1 MKVAILGDTHVG
13 ARNDSALFHD
23 YFERFYTNVFFP
35 YLEQNGIK
43 HIIQLGDLF
52 DRRKYIN
59 FQTLKRGRECLFN
72 RLNKDYNT
80 WVLVG
85 NHDTYYKNTNDVN
98 SLDLLLTE
106 YESINVVNRPTE
118 IELGGV
124 TFLLLPW
131 ICDDN
136 ETDALNA
143 ITTTKA
149 SVIAGHFEIRGF
161 EMQRGMIND
170 EGLEQSIFANHE
182 LVISGHFHHK
192 SINRNIQ
199 YLGTPYELT
208 WSDFDDQKGF
218 HIYDTETR
226 ELTFVPNPDRM
237 FFKLFY
243 NDQNQPADY
252 YKTIELPELNGKIVK
267 VIVKNKDN
275 PLCFDGFIDRLEKA
289 GVADLQ
295 VVDDHLNLDLE
306 GDEEIVN
313 EAEDT
318 ITILKK
324 YIDQVDVQVDRKHL
338 NKLMQQ
344 LYDEALSL
352 E

>member
-1 MKVAILGDTHVG
+1 MKICILGDTHIG

-23 YFERFYTNVFFP
+23 HFEKFYNQTLFP
-35 YLEQNGIK
+35 YLEQNDIL

-59 FQTLKRGRECLFN
+59 FQTLKRARGYLFD
-72 RLNKDYNT
+72 RLDRDYHT

-85 NHDTYYKNTNDVN
+85 NHDTYYKNTNEVN
-98 SLDLLLTE
+98 SLDLLLPE
-106 YESINVVNRPTE
+106 YASIKAVNRPTE
-118 IELGGV
+118 LELGGV
-124 TFLLLPW
+124 TFLLVPW
-131 ICDDN
+131 ICEDN
-136 ETDALNA
+136 EQEVLEA
-143 ITTTKA
+143 INNTKA
-149 SVIAGHFEIRGF
+149 AVIAGHFEIRGF
-161 EMQRGMIND
+161 EMQRGMLND
-170 EGLEQSIFANHE
+170 EGLDANVFTNHE

-208 WSDFDDQKGF
+208 WSDYDDPKGF
-218 HIYDTETR
+218 HVYDTDTR

-237 FFKLFY
+237 FYKLFY
-243 NDQNQPADY
+243 NDQDQPADY
-252 YKTIELPELNGKIVK
+252 YQQENVDSLQGKIVK
-267 VIVKNKDN
+267 VVVKNKNN
-275 PLCFDGFIDRLEKA
+275 PVCFDKFIGRLEKA

-306 GDEEIVN
+306 GDEDIVN

-324 YIDQVDVQVDRKHL
+324 YIEQVDVQVDRKQL

-344 LYDEALSL
+344 LYDEALSV